1 MLGMMRMT
9 DLMLLSLTEEFQST
23 VGEFFSQLWS
33 ALKGFSFSDF
43 LDIIL
48 VAFVVYGAIKLV
60 RETRAVQLMKGVV
73 ILVIVYLL
81 VTWFRMEA
89 MSYIL
94 SQLFGVAL
102 IAVFVLFQPEIRHAL
117 ESVGRKNITRL
128 GIFSLRGDEQLRNI
142 ELVRNAIIS
151 VSRACAAM
159 SAQKVGALI
168 VFEKETLLG
177 EIIKTGTGVNAD
189 VTEELVGNIFYKGA
203 PLHDGAMIIRDGR
216 ICAAGCILPL
226 TSNNS
231 ISSALGT
238 RHRAALGVSEQC
250 DAMAVVVSE
259 ETGAISIA
267 YKGILMRSITSAQ
280 LRQKLTEYI
289 LGDAE
294 KLYEQSFFDR
304 LKGSLKGRR
313 KK

>member
-1 MLGMMRMT
+1 MANLA
-9 DLMLLSLTEEFQST
+9 LLSIADTFRST
-23 VGEFFSQLWS
+23 VGDFFSQLWL
-33 ALKGFSFSDF
+33 AIQGFGFSDF
-43 LDIIL
+43 LDILL
-48 VAFVVYGAIKLV
+48 VAFIVYGAIKLI
-60 RETRAVQLMKGVV
+60 RETRAVQLMKGIF
-73 ILVIVYLL
+73 ILVLVYLL
-81 VTWFRMEA
+81 VTWFKMEA

-94 SQLFGVAL
+94 SKLFDIAL
-102 IAVFVLFQPEIRHAL
+102 IAVIVLFQPEIRHAL
-117 ESVGRKNITRL
+117 ESVGRKNLSRL
-128 GIFSLRGDEQLRNI
+128 GIFGLRGDQQLRDI
-142 ELVRNAIIS
+142 ERARGAIIA
-151 VSRACAAM
+151 VSRACADM
-159 SAQKVGALI
+159 SAKKVGALI

-203 PLHDGAMIIRDGR
+203 PLHDGAMVIRDGR

-250 DAMAVVVSE
+250 DAMVVVVSE

-267 YKGILMRSITSAQ
+267 CRGILMRSITSAQ
-280 LRQKLTEYI
+280 LRQKLTEHI

-304 LKGSLKGRR
+304 MKDSLKGRG

>member
-1 MLGMMRMT
+1 
-9 DLMLLSLTEEFQST
+9 
-23 VGEFFSQLWS
+23 
-33 ALKGFSFSDF
+33 
-43 LDIIL
+43 
-48 VAFVVYGAIKLV
+48 
-60 RETRAVQLMKGVV
+60 
-73 ILVIVYLL
+73 
-81 VTWFRMEA
+81 
-89 MSYIL
+89 
-94 SQLFGVAL
+94 
-102 IAVFVLFQPEIRHAL
+102 
-117 ESVGRKNITRL
+117 
-128 GIFSLRGDEQLRNI
+128 
-142 ELVRNAIIS
+142 
-151 VSRACAAM
+151 
-159 SAQKVGALI
+159 
-168 VFEKETLLG
+168 
-177 EIIKTGTGVNAD
+177 
-189 VTEELVGNIFYKGA
+189 
-203 PLHDGAMIIRDGR
+203 MIIRDGR

>member
-1 MLGMMRMT
+1 MT
-9 DLMLLSLTEEFQST
+9 DLNLLNFAADFQASIQ
-23 VGEFFSQLWS
+23 EFFTQLWS
-33 ALKGFSFSDF
+33 AVKGFGFSDF
-43 LDIIL
+43 LDIVL
-48 VAFVVYGAIKLV
+48 VAFVVYGAIKLI
-60 RETRAVQLMKGVV
+60 RETRAVQLMKGIV

-81 VTWFRMEA
+81 VTWFKMEA

-94 SQLFGVAL
+94 SKLFDVAL
-102 IAVFVLFQPEIRHAL
+102 IAVIVLFQPEIRHAL
-117 ESVGRKNITRL
+117 ESVGRKNLTRL
-128 GIFSLRGDEQLRNI
+128 GFFGLRGDQQLQDI
-142 ELVRNAIIS
+142 ERVRNAIIA
-151 VSRACAAM
+151 VFRACADM
-159 SAQKVGALI
+159 SGKKIGALI
-168 VFEKETLLG
+168 VFEKDTLLG

-203 PLHDGAMIIRDGR
+203 PLHDGAMVVRDGK

-250 DAMAVVVSE
+250 DAMVVVVSE

-267 YKGILMRSITSAQ
+267 CKGILMRSITSSQ

-289 LGDAE
+289 LGNAE

-304 LKGSLKGRR
+304 LKGSVKRR
-313 KK
+313 GKK

>member
-1 MLGMMRMT
+1 MMN
-9 DLMLLSLTEEFQST
+9 LMLLDLASNFKAT
-23 VGEFFSQLWS
+23 VGDFFSQLWS
-33 ALKGFSFSDF
+33 ALRGFGFSDF
-43 LDIIL
+43 LDIVF
-48 VAFVVYGAIKLV
+48 VAFIVYGVIKLV
-60 RETRAVQLMKGVV
+60 RETRAVQLMKGIV
-73 ILVIVYLL
+73 ILVVVYLI
-81 VTWFRMEA
+81 VSWFQMEA

-94 SQLFGVAL
+94 NQIFGVAL
-102 IAVFVLFQPEIRHAL
+102 LGVVILFQPEIRHAL
-117 ESVGRKNITRL
+117 ESMGRNNLTKL
-128 GIFSLRGDEQLRNI
+128 GLFSLRGDERLRNI
-142 ELVRNAIIS
+142 ETTRNAIIS

-168 VFEKETLLG
+168 VFEKDTMLG
-177 EIIKTGTGVNAD
+177 EIIKTGTGVDAE

-203 PLHDGAMIIRDGR
+203 PLHDGAMIIRNGR

-238 RHRAALGVSEQC
+238 RHRAALGVSEHC
-250 DAMAVVVSE
+250 DAMTVVVSE

-267 YKGILMRSITSAQ
+267 YKGILMRSITSSQ

>member
-1 MLGMMRMT
+1 MT
-9 DLMLLSLTEEFQST
+9 DLNLLNFAADFQASIQ
-23 VGEFFSQLWS
+23 EFFTQLWS
-33 ALKGFSFSDF
+33 AVKGFGFSDF
-43 LDIIL
+43 LDIVL
-48 VAFVVYGAIKLV
+48 VAFVVYGAIKLI
-60 RETRAVQLMKGVV
+60 RETRAVQLMKGIV

-81 VTWFRMEA
+81 VTWFKMEA

-94 SQLFGVAL
+94 SKLFDVAL
-102 IAVFVLFQPEIRHAL
+102 IAVIVLFQPEIRHAL
-117 ESVGRKNITRL
+117 ESVGRKNLTRL
-128 GIFSLRGDEQLRNI
+128 GFFGLRGDQQLQDI
-142 ELVRNAIIS
+142 ERVRNAIIA
-151 VSRACAAM
+151 VSRACADM
-159 SAQKVGALI
+159 SGKKIGALI
-168 VFEKETLLG
+168 VFEKDTLLG

-203 PLHDGAMIIRDGR
+203 PLHDGAMVVRDGK

-250 DAMAVVVSE
+250 DAMVVVVSE

-267 YKGILMRSITSAQ
+267 CKGILMRSITSSQ

-304 LKGSLKGRR
+304 LKGSVKRR
-313 KK
+313 GKK

>member
-1 MLGMMRMT
+1 MT
-9 DLMLLSLTEEFQST
+9 DLILLSLADEFQST
-23 VGEFFSQLWS
+23 VGDFFSQLWS

-48 VAFVVYGAIKLV
+48 VAFVVYGVIKLV
-60 RETRAVQLMKGVV
+60 RETRAVQLMKGIV

-81 VTWFRMEA
+81 VTWFKMEA

-117 ESVGRKNITRL
+117 ESVGRNNITRL
-128 GIFSLRGDEQLRNI
+128 GIFSLRGDERLRNI
-142 ELVRNAIIS
+142 EVTRNAIIS

-159 SAQKVGALI
+159 SSQKVGALI
-168 VFEKETLLG
+168 VFEKDTLLG

-250 DAMAVVVSE
+250 DAMVVVVSE

-267 YKGILMRSITSAQ
+267 YKGILMRSITSSQ

>member
-1 MLGMMRMT
+1 MT
-9 DLMLLSLTEEFQST
+9 DLMLLSLADEFQST
-23 VGEFFSQLWS
+23 VGAFFSQLWS

-48 VAFVVYGAIKLV
+48 VAFVVYGVIKLV
-60 RETRAVQLMKGVV
+60 RETRAVQLMKGIV

-117 ESVGRKNITRL
+117 ESVGRNNITRL
-128 GIFSLRGDEQLRNI
+128 GIFSLRGDERLRNI
-142 ELVRNAIIS
+142 EVTRNAIIS

-168 VFEKETLLG
+168 VFEKDTLLG

-250 DAMAVVVSE
+250 DAMVVVVSE

-267 YKGILMRSITSAQ
+267 YKGILMRSITSSQ

>member
-1 MLGMMRMT
+1 MT
-9 DLMLLSLTEEFQST
+9 DLNLLSFAAEFQSS
-23 VGEFFSQLWS
+23 VQEFFSQLWS
-33 ALKGFSFSDF
+33 ALKGFGFSDF
-43 LDIIL
+43 LDIVL
-48 VAFVVYGAIKLV
+48 VAFIVYGAIKLI
-60 RETRAVQLMKGVV
+60 RETRAVQLMKGIV

-81 VTWFRMEA
+81 VTWFKMEA

-94 SQLFGVAL
+94 SKLFNVAL
-102 IAVFVLFQPEIRHAL
+102 IAILVLFQPEIRHAL
-117 ESVGRKNITRL
+117 ESVGRKNLTQL
-128 GIFSLRGDEQLRNI
+128 GLFGLRGDQQLRDI
-142 ELVRNAIIS
+142 ERVRNTIIA
-151 VSRACAAM
+151 VSRACADM
-159 SAQKVGALI
+159 SSKKVGALI

-177 EIIKTGTGVNAD
+177 EIIKTGTPVNAD

-203 PLHDGAMIIRDGR
+203 PLHDGAMVIRDGR

-250 DAMAVVVSE
+250 DAMVVVVSE

-267 YKGILMRSITSAQ
+267 CKGILMRSITSSQ

-304 LKGSLKGRR
+304 LKGSIKGRS

>member
-1 MLGMMRMT
+1 MASLT
-9 DLMLLSLTEEFQST
+9 LLSIADTFQST
-23 VGEFFSQLWS
+23 VGEFFNQLWL
-33 ALKGFSFSDF
+33 ALQGFGFSDF
-43 LDIIL
+43 LDILL
-48 VAFVVYGAIKLV
+48 VAFIVYEAIKLI
-60 RETRAVQLMKGVV
+60 RETRAVQLMKGIF
-73 ILVIVYLL
+73 ILVVVYLL
-81 VTWFRMEA
+81 VTWFQMEA

-94 SQLFGVAL
+94 STLFDIAL
-102 IAVFVLFQPEIRHAL
+102 IAVIVLFQPEIRHAL
-117 ESVGRKNITRL
+117 ESVGRKNLMRL
-128 GIFSLRGDEQLRNI
+128 GNFGLRGDEQLKDI
-142 ELVRNAIIS
+142 ERARDAIIA
-151 VSRACAAM
+151 VSRACADM
-159 SAQKVGALI
+159 SGKKVGALI

-203 PLHDGAMIIRDGR
+203 PLHDGAMVIRDGR

-250 DAMAVVVSE
+250 DAMVVVVSE

-267 YKGILMRSITSAQ
+267 CRGILMRSITSSQ

-304 LKGSLKGRR
+304 VKGSLKGRGR
-313 KK
+313 K